1 VGGGICTT
9 LRLVGL
15 LEDGFE
21 LLGTHDEGTE
31 DVGLEDAGGRVAPD
45 L

>member
-1 VGGGICTT
+1 MGGALCTT

-21 LLGTHDEGTE
+21 LLGTLDEGTE
-31 DVGLEDAGGRVAPD
+31 DVGLEDAGELVPD